1 MVWLYSIGM
10 LTSIGYLL
18 FFWYDVFV
26 ESKLNDLMEVI
37 TISFYIILAVSV
49 LVYPQLIK

>member
-10 LTSIGYLL
+10 ITSIGYLL